1 VQWEMEE
8 HQSNGEAAASRA
20 TKVTDIML
28 VRSTCEEGD
37 FFLCALVTSA
47 CVDSSSS
54 RTIETK
60 LVGSCTREVLNH
72 TCVLSE
78 GQSVEKSPHA

>member
-1 VQWEMEE
+1 MEE

-20 TKVTDIML
+20 TKVIDIIL

-37 FFLCALVTSA
+37 FFYARVLVTSA

-54 RTIETK
+54 KTI
-60 LVGSCTREVLNH
+60 
-72 TCVLSE
+72 
-78 GQSVEKSPHA
+78 